1 MSMGD
6 MRNMKDKGN
15 VRDMSDQEMI
25 QCLKVMADP
34 IRYAILNM
42 LQERPAHSYEFLE
55 GLSITQPTLSHH
67 MKVLRESGLVT
78 VTQEPRWK
86 TYALNEIKFGLFLRQ
101 LESLLK

>member
-1 MSMGD
+1 M
-6 MRNMKDKGN
+6 
-15 VRDMSDQEMI
+15 RDMSEQEML

-42 LQERPAHSYEFLE
+42 LRERPAHSYEFLA

-78 VTQEPRWK
+78 VIQEPRWK
-86 TYALNEIKFGLFLRQ
+86 TYALNEVKFGLFLRQ
-101 LESLLK
+101 LESILKRGD